1 MHRIALLTLVL
12 VGCPDEEGLDC
23 TSMGC
28 VDGLEVFF
36 SRAGYEPGVYTVD
49 IDLHGELIHCQATI
63 PLDSDASDGC
73 TDPRASLFLSGS
85 MLDVSEQS
93 VDGFFLDSSDASAVA
108 VTVSL
113 DDAQIGYAA
122 FEPDYQTLQPNGPEC
137 EPTCSYASR
146 DITLD

>member
-1 MHRIALLTLVL
+1 MHRFALLSLLL
-12 VGCPDEEGLDC
+12 VGCPDDELLDC
-23 TSMGC
+23 TGLGC
-28 VDGLEVFF
+28 VDGMEVFF
-36 SRAGYEPGVYTVD
+36 SRDVYEPGIYTVE

-73 TDPRASLFLSGS
+73 TDGRVSLFLSGS

-93 VDGFFLDSSDASAVA
+93 IDGFFLDSTDTGAVA

-137 EPTCSYASR
+137 EPTCIYASR
-146 DITLD
+146 DVGLD